1 MNRKQKTFVS
11 FFESPPS
18 IQIPQ
23 SFYNFIFILGKVLS
37 NCVQVP
43 LDTEFENPNSV
54 TPLHSAALEALEAVK
69 DVALDNFA
77 LIPEVFDVMFKF
89 SRTSLCLNKSI
100 NVKDGRFREKFSLF
114 GEACLEF
121 ISTFYAKSCEVCN
134 TVLIIY
140 AICSLKV
147 V

>member
-1 MNRKQKTFVS
+1 MS
-11 FFESPPS
+11 FSFASPY

-23 SFYNFIFILGKVLS
+23 SLYIYIFIFILGKVLS

-43 LDTEFENPNSV
+43 LDTEFENPNSI